1 MNFYND
7 DTNAV
12 VLECPGQ
19 ISIFDFRQFIKYGV
33 NK

>member
-19 ISIFDFRQFIKYGV
+19 ISIFDLLKGSME
-33 NK
+33 

>member
-19 ISIFDFRQFIKYGV
+19 ISIFDLLNGSYE
-33 NK
+33 

>member
-12 VLECPGQ
+12 VLKCPGQ
-19 ISIFDFRQFIKYGV
+19 ISIFDLLNDSYE
-33 NK
+33 